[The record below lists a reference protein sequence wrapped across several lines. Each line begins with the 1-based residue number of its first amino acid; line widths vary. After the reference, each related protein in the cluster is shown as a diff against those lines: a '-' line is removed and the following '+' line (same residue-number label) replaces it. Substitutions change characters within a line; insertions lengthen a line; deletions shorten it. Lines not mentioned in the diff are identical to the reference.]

1 MSNQTIY
8 TKDSLFR
15 LINENVSKRI
25 DESLKTKEKD
35 RKKKQV
41 NGFYKITVFGRV
53 NFEKPDGTLLLNK
66 PHNEWFITAGNFT
79 NEGTCVV
86 KTFDGNMYVIDENG
100 DILDKNDNTTKT
112 NINEGITRV
121 SGLALYE
128 SSKQKKAY
136 KNRCYNE
143 IQKKLGEVPNLDLDS
158 VYEVVK
164 DRDGKPIFDDEG
176 NKKVKTVKQHI
187 EEKFRKEFF
196 HVNIPEELR
205 KIEYIFLKI
214 ALDNGFYSYKQNRDA
229 LKKLKT
235 ICRYLAGCFISHKP
249 LPFNLD
255 DINDTTTLTELGNL
269 VLPHIPTGKENKQDM
284 QSKLGRYEILKDI
297 DFETA
302 EKYGIY
308 SNPESQLCYTENR
321 DTWNEYVKGGENTAY
336 LLLRDD
342 WEKWND
348 DEQSIPPYSDE
359 DIDESVPYDDYGL
372 SMIFLFVD
380 PDGEITTSNTRWNHE
395 HSDNIVVDEAFTK
408 EDIEKLIGQNFD
420 DVFVPEEHEVI
431 ENERFWDIVND
442 LYNEIEDFGFDDDD
456 DEDEKDIEYII
467 DGLREKYDGWD
478 GDIDRYRYHGNF
490 EGFYAIFILG
500 HSCIWNSNDRCFIN
514 DEWYDDIYS
523 TYGDYFC
530 VGKRNKYNLVH
541 KDTGKLMFDLPVD
554 EWFKRISP
562 YNLLSGLLPV
572 ETKYGNCYIDTNG
585 KFYDFDEVLDICLE
599 AFRKGEKSGLT
610 QIGFPFDGFVQVR
623 FFAKLNFINQKT
635 GKLVWDKSYGEWF
648 DNVFDYR
655 GLGYKLRCVEING
668 VKYLFNIYEGR
679 LISFDELADYL
690 KTHMDCIVER
700 LNKTDSNGN
709 KMTILKYFGRFN
721 FILGDSGQFLFDLP
735 FKEWPKNVRY
745 YDQWNPDYFYVYFD
759 DSKYNCILDFKGNIY
774 DPVTFT
780 VPYVQQNTNED
791 IIRISDLALY
801 EGKKVRERYKR
812 RCYNVIDEYLGE
824 VPNLDLSSVYEV
836 VKDRDGNPVYDKDG
850 NKKVKTVKQHIE
862 EKFRKEFFHVN
873 IPEELREIEYIF
885 LRMALES
892 GFYSFNQNKGDLNR
906 LKTICLYLAGC
917 FINNK
922 PLPFS
927 LSDIKESFT
936 LDDLCNLVTPYISA
950 EKENKQ
956 VGDADKIGRYEI
968 LKDIDFDTAEEYG
981 IYSHPD
987 SQLCYTVGQ
996 NTWDDYVN
1004 HGINTAFLLL
1014 RDDWEEWN
1022 DEDEE
1027 VSVPPQQPTEKTP
1040 YDDYGLSMI
1049 FLFVDPDGNLI
1060 TSNTR
1065 WNHEYSEDI
1074 VVDKAFTKEDIEKLI
1089 GQNFDEVFVPHK
1101 KYSDD
1106 AFMEILGDFVYY
1118 MDEGMNLKETI
1129 DALHF
1134 DYSIY
1139 EDEIDYY
1146 KLDIQD
1152 YYKIIIC
1159 NRENIW
1165 RTDKRCFISDIWFKD
1180 VRFAFGD
1187 YICVEL
1193 MGKYNFIHKDT
1204 GKFMYNLPVDEWF
1217 QWIYEWD
1224 MVGDFLPV
1232 STKNGTVYI
1241 DKQGNFYS
1249 TKEITDKQ
1257 IDKYKNGDK
1266 SVLQFITESSQDF
1279 IEVKLIGKYNLVH
1292 KDTGELVWDKPHK
1305 EWFDEIYKS
1314 LDIGCLYNVSING
1327 IKCFFDPYERLLI
1340 EYNEMNDYLKRH
1352 IENLPKR
1359 TFTDSK
1365 GNKLV
1370 TTSFYG
1376 RYNIVIGNNERL
1388 LFDVPFKIWPNS
1400 LKYYSANIMDY
1411 VIVTP
1416 IDNSYEYI
1424 IDYKGNIYD
1433 PNTFNPEEAQKN
1445 SGN

>member
-25 DESLKTKEKD
+25 DESSKINEKT

-41 NGFYKITVFGRV
+41 NGFYKVSVFGRV
-53 NFEKPDGTLLLNK
+53 NFERPDGTLLLNK
-66 PHNEWFITAGNFT
+66 PHNEWFIMAGNFD
-79 NEGTCVV
+79 NEGKCTV
-86 KTFDGNMYVIDENG
+86 KTFDGKMYVIDENG
-100 DILDKNDNTTKT
+100 EILDKHDNTTKT
-112 NINEGITRV
+112 NINEGITKI

-128 SSKQKKAY
+128 SSKQKRAY
-136 KNRCYNE
+136 KNKCYNE
-143 IQKKLGEVPNLDLDS
+143 IQKKLGEVPNLDLNS

-164 DRDGKPIFDDEG
+164 DENGKPIFDDKG

-187 EEKFRKEFF
+187 EEKFRKDFF

-214 ALDNGFYSYKQNRDA
+214 ALDNGFYSYKQNKDA
-229 LKKLKT
+229 LKKLRT

-249 LPFNLD
+249 LPFSLD
-255 DINDTTTLTELGNL
+255 DINDTTTLTELGNI

-321 DTWNEYVKGGENTAY
+321 DTWNEYIKGGENTAY

-348 DEQSIPPYSDE
+348 GDKSIPPYSDE

-380 PDGEITTSNTRWNHE
+380 PDGEIATSNTRWNHE
-395 HSDNIVVDEAFTK
+395 HSENIVVDEAFTK
-408 EDIEKLIGQNFD
+408 KDIEKLIGQKFE
-420 DVFVPEEHEVI
+420 DVFVPEEHESI
-431 ENERFWDIVND
+431 RSDEFWDIVND
-442 LYNEIEDFGFDDDD
+442 LYNEIENTDFDNEDDY
-456 DEDEKDIEYII
+456 DIEDII
-467 DGLREKYDGWD
+467 DSLKEKYNGWD

-490 EGFYAIFILG
+490 EGFYCIYILG
-500 HSCIWNSNDRCFIN
+500 HVSIWNSNDRCFIN
-514 DEWYDDIYS
+514 DEWYDEIYS

-530 VGKRNKYNLVH
+530 IGKRNKYNLVH
-541 KDTGKLMFDLPVD
+541 KDTGELMFDLPVD
-554 EWFKRISP
+554 EWLKRISP

-635 GKLVWDKSYGEWF
+635 GKLVWDKPYGEWF

-668 VKYLFNIYEGR
+668 VKYLFNVYEGR

-690 KTHMDCIVER
+690 KTHMDCIIER

-709 KMTILKYFGRFN
+709 KMTILKYFGRIN
-721 FILGDSGQFLFDLP
+721 FILGDNGQFLFDLP

-745 YDQWNPDYFYVYFD
+745 YVQWNPDYFDVYFD

-774 DPVTFT
+774 NPDTFT
-780 VPYVQQNTNED
+780 VPYAPQNTNED
-791 IIRISDLALY
+791 IIRISDLALH
-801 EGKKVRERYKR
+801 ESSKQKKAYKNK
-812 RCYNVIDEYLGE
+812 CYDVIREYLGN
-824 VPNLDLSSVYEV
+824 VPNLNLDAVYST
-836 VKDRDGNPVYDKDG
+836 DDKG
-850 NKKVKTVKQHIE
+850 NKETNIQHIE
-862 EKFRKEFFHVN
+862 KKFRKEFFHVN
-873 IPEELREIEYIF
+873 IPEELRKIEYIF
-885 LRMALES
+885 LKIALKS
-892 GFYSFNQNKGDLNR
+892 GFYSFNQDKGELNR

-927 LSDIKESFT
+927 LSEIKETFT
-936 LDDLCNLVTPYISA
+936 LDDLYNLVTPYISA
-950 EKENKQ
+950 GKENKQ
-956 VGDADKIGRYEI
+956 SGYTDKIGRYEI

-981 IYSHPD
+981 IYSHPE
-987 SQLCYTVGQ
+987 SILCYTENQ
-996 NTWDDYVN
+996 STWDDYTN
-1004 HGINTAFLLL
+1004 NGENTVFLLL

-1027 VSVPPQQPTEKTP
+1027 MSIPPQEPTEKTP

-1065 WNHEYSEDI
+1065 WNHEHSEGI

-1089 GQNFDEVFVPHK
+1089 GQDFDEVFVSREK
-1101 KYSDD
+1101 EFGEKFRTYL
-1106 AFMEILGDFVYY
+1106 ANFEYYVYEGGMEVEEAVAELKDLDYDNFLGDEV
-1118 MDEGMNLKETI
+1118 EC
-1129 DALHF
+1129 
-1134 DYSIY
+1134 
-1139 EDEIDYY
+1139 Y
-1146 KLDIQD
+1146 KSNNIQD
-1152 YYKIIIC
+1152 CYMIEIC
-1159 NRENIW
+1159 NKQNIW
-1165 RTDKRCFISDIWFKD
+1165 RSDKRCFISNIWFNYIG
-1180 VRFAFGD
+1180 REFGD
-1187 YICVEL
+1187 YILVQL
-1193 MGKYNFIHKDT
+1193 RGRYNFIHKDT
-1204 GKFMYNLPVDEWF
+1204 GELMYNLPFDEWF
-1217 QWIYEWD
+1217 EYVNSYSNI
-1224 MVGDFLPV
+1224 GNFLIAKN
-1232 STKNGTVYI
+1232 KNGVVYI
-1241 DKQGNFYS
+1241 DENGKFYS
-1249 TKEITDKQ
+1249 EKEVADVQ
-1257 IDKYKNGDK
+1257 FGKYKNGDK
-1266 SVLQFITESSQDF
+1266 CALPVYDPVSIYGFNI
-1279 IEVKLIGKYNLVH
+1279 VKLIQKYNLIN
-1292 KDTGELVWDKPHK
+1292 KDTGELVWNKPYD
-1305 EWFDEIYKS
+1305 EWFDEINKPINAAN
-1314 LDIGCLYNVSING
+1314 LCVVEING
-1327 IKCFFDPYERLLI
+1327 VKYFFEPHERLLI
-1340 EYNEMNDYLKRH
+1340 SFDEINDYLKRH
-1352 IENLPKR
+1352 IEKLDKR

-1365 GNKLV
+1365 GNKMV

-1376 RYNIVIGNNERL
+1376 KYNIVIGNNERL
-1388 LFDVPFKIWPNS
+1388 LFDVPFKLWPNS

-1416 IDNSYEYI
+1416 IDDSYEYI
-1424 IDYKGNIYD
+1424 IDYKGNIYN
-1433 PNTFNPEEAQKN
+1433 PKTFNPEEIQKN